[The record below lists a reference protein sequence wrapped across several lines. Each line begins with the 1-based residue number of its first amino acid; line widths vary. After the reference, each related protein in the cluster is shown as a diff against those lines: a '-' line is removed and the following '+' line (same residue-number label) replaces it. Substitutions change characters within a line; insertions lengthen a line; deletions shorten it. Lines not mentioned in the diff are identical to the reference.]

1 MKRLVIVA
9 AIGALC
15 VFATAAVAGD
25 WHNGVNLICSDCHV
39 MHSSQSHAYT
49 SGGQYVPVGTAGP
62 YADLLRNDV
71 NDLCLSCHDNQ
82 SFAPDVFGANGGVA
96 MNRNGGGL
104 NADPAHR
111 ANDNGYDMI
120 DGHTLWS
127 TSTAPGGTFSNSE
140 GLECT
145 DCHAQHGNQP
155 AQYRNLRTST
165 SSTSMWAGKA
175 LTYDSDGTNDPTKDV
190 FNRVLR
196 GYAEAD
202 VDYNEPSTTQSAYG
216 NWCSACHTNYHG
228 SGGAANMGGASG
240 GDPAVDKSTAW
251 LRHPTA
257 DVNVGWAPTR
267 SHYSSLSQFNSHTN
281 RVKVMDS
288 QGLWDGTAADN
299 TITPSCFSCHKS
311 HGNKNGF
318 GLIFMSGTGTVTEEG
333 DNGTRYNDLCRQCHI
348 QGA

>member
-9 AIGALC
+9 ALGALC

-25 WHNGVNLICSDCHV
+25 YHTGASLICSDCHV
-39 MHSSQSHAYT
+39 MHGSQSHALT
-49 SGGQYVPVGTAGP
+49 SNGFFVPVGPAGP

-71 NDLCLSCHDNQ
+71 NDLCLSCHDNS

-96 MNRNGGGL
+96 RNRNAGGL
-104 NADPAHR
+104 NADPAKR
-111 ANDNGYDMI
+111 ANDAGYDVI

-127 TSTAPGGTFSNSE
+127 TATAPGGTYTAPE

-145 DCHAQHGNQP
+145 TCHAQHGNQP

-165 SSTSMWAGKA
+165 SASNTFYGKP
-175 LTYDSDGTNDPTKDV
+175 LTYAAGTNDLTKDV
-190 FNRVLR
+190 FESTLN
-196 GYAEAD
+196 GYAESQ
-202 VDYNEPSTTQSAYG
+202 VNYNEPNTTQSAYG
-216 NWCSACHTNYHG
+216 NWCSSCHTNYHG
-228 SGGAANMGGASG
+228 SGGSANMGGASG

-267 SHYSSLSQFNSHTN
+267 AHYSSLSQFNSHTN

-288 QGLWDGTAADN
+288 QGLWDGTATDN

-318 GLIFMSGTGTVTEEG
+318 GLIFMAGTGTVTEEG
-333 DNGTRYNDLCRQCHI
+333 DNGTRQNDLCRQCHI

>member
-9 AIGALC
+9 ALGALC

-25 WHNGVNLICSDCHV
+25 YHNGTTLICSDCHV
-39 MHSSQSHAYT
+39 MHGSQSHALT
-49 SGGQYVPVGTAGP
+49 SGGFFVPLGVNGP
-62 YADLLRNDV
+62 YGDLLRNDV
-71 NDLCLSCHDNQ
+71 NDLCLTCHDNS
-82 SFAPDVFGANGGVA
+82 SFAPDVFGNNGGVA
-96 MNRNGGGL
+96 RVRNAGAL
-104 NADPAHR
+104 NADPAKR
-111 ANDNGYDMI
+111 ANDNGFDVI

-127 TSTAPGGTFSNSE
+127 TATAPGGTFTNAD

-145 DCHAQHGNQP
+145 NCHSQHGQNV
-155 AQYRNLRTST
+155 AQYRNLATSPGG
-165 SSTSMWAGKA
+165 SAGKTV
-175 LTYDSDGTNDPTKDV
+175 TYAAGTNDLTKDV
-190 FNRVLR
+190 FEAVPN
-196 GYAEAD
+196 GYAESQ
-202 VDYNEPSTTQSAYG
+202 VNYNEPNTSGSAYG
-216 NWCSACHTNYHG
+216 AWCSGCHTYYHG
-228 SGGAANMGGASG
+228 SGGSINMGGASG
-240 GDPAVDKSTAW
+240 GDLAQGSTSW

-267 SHYSSLSQFNSHTN
+267 TYYSSLSQYNGHTN

-288 QGLWDGTAADN
+288 QGLWNGTAADN

-333 DNGTRYNDLCRQCHI
+333 DNGTRQNDLCKQCHT

>member
-82 SFAPDVFGANGGVA
+82 SFAPDVFSANGGVA

-127 TSTAPGGTFSNSE
+127 TSTAPVW
-140 GLECT
+140 
-145 DCHAQHGNQP
+145 P
-155 AQYRNLRTST
+155 
-165 SSTSMWAGKA
+165 
-175 LTYDSDGTNDPTKDV
+175 
-190 FNRVLR
+190 
-196 GYAEAD
+196 
-202 VDYNEPSTTQSAYG
+202 
-216 NWCSACHTNYHG
+216 
-228 SGGAANMGGASG
+228 
-240 GDPAVDKSTAW
+240 
-251 LRHPTA
+251 
-257 DVNVGWAPTR
+257 R
-267 SHYSSLSQFNSHTN
+267 SV
-281 RVKVMDS
+281 R
-288 QGLWDGTAADN
+288 
-299 TITPSCFSCHKS
+299 
-311 HGNKNGF
+311 
-318 GLIFMSGTGTVTEEG
+318 
-333 DNGTRYNDLCRQCHI
+333 CRCPPR
-348 QGA
+348 AR